1 MALVKNLEHFS
12 RRGVPLLDW
21 FPIRQNPSFLFMV
34 HPILL
39 KCSLVKAMEHYNRRI
54 ASTLANGYNKQCDQN
69 GRILKVPLVTNEWRL
84 FGQLWK
90 SITSNLKLLWLDF
103 GQFLD
108 RFGLLFISKSGHT
121 GKNSCEHFSSR
132 ICKTRWRRNEWSR
145 WTGWR
150 GTTRRRTTED
160 CFKQVGVVVVNGMGL
175 WPKQFTRVNYDSR
188 VIG

>member
-90 SITSNLKLLWLDF
+90 SITSNLKFWAIF
-103 GQFLD
+103 GQVWATFYFKIWSHWQKFLWKFLFKD
-108 RFGLLFISKSGHT
+108 LQDAVKTERVKSLDWMERHNQEKDNRRLLQAG
-121 GKNSCEHFSSR
+121 
-132 ICKTRWRRNEWSR
+132 
-145 WTGWR
+145 
-150 GTTRRRTTED
+150 RRRS
-160 CFKQVGVVVVNGMGL
+160 G
-175 WPKQFTRVNYDSR
+175 
-188 VIG
+188 